1 MARKRNEYFETFV
14 QMVDLSCQAARSLQ
28 SALANFD
35 PAALPERRVAL
46 HQIEHDADEVKH
58 AMMHRLAK
66 EFVTPIE
73 REDIIQLANEID
85 EVTDKIEDVL
95 IRVYMYNIKEL
106 RPEALA
112 FADVIVRC
120 CDALLLAMQEFH
132 NFQKSE
138 KLQKAII
145 EVNDLEEEGDT
156 LYIDAV
162 RRLYSEGSD
171 PVAVA
176 AWSEAF
182 DRLEDCCDACEH
194 VAGVMETV
202 VMKNS

>member
-1 MARKRNEYFETFV
+1 MAKKRNEYFETFV

-28 SALANFD
+28 SALADFN
-35 PAALPERRVAL
+35 PVTLAERRVAL
-46 HQIEHDADEVKH
+46 HQIEHEADEVKH
-58 AMMHRLAK
+58 KMMHKLAK

-95 IRVYMYNIKEL
+95 IRVYMYNIKQM
-106 RPEALA
+106 RPAALA

-120 CDALLLAMQEFH
+120 CDALLEAMREFH
-132 NFQKSE
+132 NFQKSAT
-138 KLQKAII
+138 LQKAII
-145 EVNDLEEEGDT
+145 EVNDLEEEGDA
-156 LYIDAV
+156 LYIDAM
-162 RRLYSEGSD
+162 RALYSEGGD
-171 PVAVA
+171 AVTVV
-176 AWSEAF
+176 AWSETF
-182 DRLEDCCDACEH
+182 DRLEECCDACEH